1 MPSDKKI
8 ELDERYPSPLCML
21 SRGRVSPNLYS
32 LQISPRQTR
41 LYRNG
46 IPLLFHRQMWAGAA
60 DQQCVPAFYFTGSP
74 EGESHTR
81 TPIARARELR
91 RPIVNQPPAARR
103 RDSFVHTSIIVP
115 RARSAPTLRA
125 TRSAA
130 SHTSHTPRRCS
141 MLTAILSYHSL
152 TALWPTAPPPAHHR
166 LRATSELVQHGVTTP
181 HV

>member
-1 MPSDKKI
+1 
-8 ELDERYPSPLCML
+8 ML

-46 IPLLFHRQMWAGAA
+46 IPLYRTVLFHRHAPNVGGCSRRQTSSVSRRFILPALRKGKATHA
-60 DQQCVPAFYFTGSP
+60 HQLPVPESSP
-74 EGESHTR
+74 
-81 TPIARARELR
+81 RA
-91 RPIVNQPPAARR
+91 PTAHCQPQPPAARR